1 MRILITGAAGF
12 LGRIIVERLRPEHEL
27 TLVDRVPGSVGARE
41 LDVTD
46 LAAVREAARG
56 HDAVIHCV
64 ALVRGR
70 DARPLEDYVQTMV
83 LGTWCVAEACALE
96 GVKTLVNISSVV
108 AEGFPSSRDRQR
120 QLGDPPVFAPG
131 DRFYAISKHLGE
143 AIVNAYA
150 TAYKLRVLNL
160 RPGILAGDGQN
171 GEPQRP
177 KDGGRY
183 WFAHV
188 DPTDVADGVARALE
202 SDASGTY
209 HMVATRPDSLWE
221 WERSVRD
228 FGYVTRQKWEGV

>member
-1 MRILITGAAGF
+1 MKILITGAAGY
-12 LGRIIVERLRPEHEL
+12 LGRIITQRLRSEHEL
-27 TLVDRVPGSVGARE
+27 SLVDRVRGAVGAIE
-41 LDVTD
+41 VDVTD
-46 LAAVREAARG
+46 LSAVRKVVEG
-56 HDAVIHCV
+56 HDAVVHCV

-70 DARPLEDYVQTMV
+70 EARSLEEYVNTMV

-108 AEGFPSSRDRQR
+108 AEGFPASHSRQR
-120 QLGDPPVFAPG
+120 QLGDTPVFGPS
-131 DRFYAISKHLGE
+131 DRFYGISKHLGE

-150 TAYKLRVLNL
+150 IAFGIRILNL

-177 KDGGRY
+177 KDGGEY

-188 DPTDVADGVARALE
+188 DPSDVADGVAKALN

-209 HMVATRPDSLWE
+209 HLVATRPDSLWE

-228 FGYVTRQKWEGV
+228 FGYVTRNNWEGV